1 MFIRRF
7 FVFLLVVMMPFAL
20 LGKMPHWKLW
30 QYQLEADIYEG
41 GCDIKLTPRF
51 AGIFNLSTYDIK
63 LQNKK
68 ENTIVSNKFSDLN
81 YKFITECK
89 NDDIEVRF
97 AFFADKPSQSE
108 FDDEYSLKMKKFWGG
123 YFYPR
128 AKYRISYLDDFL
140 VLSGVSLGCNKAK
153 EIEILLPGGPDD
165 LDKALSS
172 EPDNASHEITLN
184 LNLQLKCTA
193 YKVSSLFG

>member
-1 MFIRRF
+1 MA
-7 FVFLLVVMMPFAL
+7 PFAL

-41 GCDIKLTPRF
+41 GCGIKLTPRF
-51 AGIFNLSTYDIK
+51 ADIFNLSTYDVK
-63 LQNKK
+63 LQSKE

-81 YKFITECK
+81 YKFITECN

-97 AFFADKPSQSE
+97 TFFADKLNQSE
-108 FDDEYSLKMKKFWGG
+108 LDGEHSLKLKKFRGG

-140 VLSGVSLGCNKAK
+140 VLSGVSLGCDKVK
-153 EIEILLPGGPDD
+153 EIEILLPEGPDT

-172 EPDNASHEITLN
+172 EPDSVSHETTLN
-184 LNLQLKCTA
+184 LNLQLKCTVS
-193 YKVSSLFG
+193 KVSSLFG